1 MKPHILF
8 VDDAA
13 PIRETL
19 SLYFRK
25 KGYDVTTAVN
35 SAEAIKAA
43 EQGVFTLAI
52 LDVDLA
58 GEDGFELLSVLKA
71 RYPKLPAIMFTLL
84 NTDEDLLAKAT
95 ARGADG
101 FMRKT
106 DSLHELFS
114 EVQRVA
120 LPA

>member
-1 MKPHILF
+1 MF

-35 SAEAIKAA
+35 SAEAIKAT

-71 RYPKLPAIMFTLL
+71 RHPKLPAIMFTLL